1 MKAMKETS
9 RTQNTIRNTVY
20 GISTQILTV
29 VISFIT
35 RTVFIEFLSV
45 EYLGVN
51 GLFTNILTV
60 LSLAEL
66 GFGGAMVY
74 SMYQPLAKKDYAIL
88 KELMH
93 FYSKVYRVIGLT
105 VGALGLLLVPFLNFI
120 IKDTSNISNLTV
132 IYLLFLL
139 NSVSS
144 YFFSYKRSILQA
156 DQKQYIISK
165 NYLFF
170 NILKSLIQII
180 VLILF
185 KNYLLFLAIQV
196 LSTFMENLFISRKV
210 NEIYPFLKL
219 NNNVELDSKEKK
231 RIWTNVKALMI
242 YKVGSAALDGTD
254 NIIISSFVGVS
265 AVGYLSNYTLIV
277 GSVSMVLQQLT
288 NAVTGSIG
296 NYVATEKI
304 EKQENLFYNI
314 VFMYFVIF
322 GFSFVA
328 LFMLLNPF
336 ITLWIGEEYTL
347 PNFTVFAISFNWY
360 ITGIMNPIWTFRST
374 KGLFIYGRYR
384 PVISAVIN
392 VIVSIL
398 LAFKWG
404 LLGVLLGTTITRLST
419 NSWYDP
425 YIVFK
430 HGFNKSP
437 RTYYKKQIMYFI
449 SLFVPVLILTYLFKY
464 FVQANF
470 IIFIAQVILMT
481 LITSGTLL
489 VLFRKTNEFKYMLQ
503 IFKSRI

>member
-1 MKAMKETS
+1 
-9 RTQNTIRNTVY
+9 
-20 GISTQILTV
+20 
-29 VISFIT
+29 
-35 RTVFIEFLSV
+35 
-45 EYLGVN
+45 
-51 GLFTNILTV
+51 
-60 LSLAEL
+60 
-66 GFGGAMVY
+66 
-74 SMYQPLAKKDYAIL
+74 
-88 KELMH
+88 
-93 FYSKVYRVIGLT
+93 
-105 VGALGLLLVPFLNFI
+105 
-120 IKDTSNISNLTV
+120 
-132 IYLLFLL
+132 
-139 NSVSS
+139 
-144 YFFSYKRSILQA
+144 
-156 DQKQYIISK
+156 
-165 NYLFF
+165 
-170 NILKSLIQII
+170 
-180 VLILF
+180 
-185 KNYLLFLAIQV
+185 
-196 LSTFMENLFISRKV
+196 MENLFISRKV

-231 RIWTNVKALMI
+231 KIWTNVKALMI

-277 GSVSMVLQQLT
+277 GSLSMVLQQLT
-288 NAVTGSIG
+288 NAITGSIG

-304 EKQENLFYNI
+304 EKQENLFHNI

-336 ITLWIGEEYTL
+336 IILWIGEEYTL
-347 PNFTVFAISFNWY
+347 PNFTVFVISFNWY

-392 VIVSIL
+392 VIVSIS
-398 LAFKWG
+398 LALKWG

-470 IIFIAQVILMT
+470 MIFIAQVILVT

-503 IFKSRI
+503 LFKSII